1 MFEDLVI
8 DLADDEDEDE
18 VLDDNERVLQ
28 EVQQGVRL
36 GDEESCVEAV
46 TASKSTCEIMFTLPF
61 RSQIN
66 SNLHTSWDGF
76 SIKLNKT

>member
-28 EVQQGVRL
+28 EVQ
-36 GDEESCVEAV
+36 
-46 TASKSTCEIMFTLPF
+46 
-61 RSQIN
+61 
-66 SNLHTSWDGF
+66 
-76 SIKLNKT
+76 